1 MATTRSTCP
10 YCGVGC
16 GVLIEH
22 QGGHITGVRGDPE
35 HPANFGRLCSKGST
49 LHLSARPELA
59 QATRLLH
66 PQWRSARGR
75 PPQAMAWEPAL
86 DLAASRIASTVRE
99 HGPDA
104 VGVYVSGQLL
114 TEDYYVFN
122 KLVKGVLGSNQ
133 IDSNSRLC
141 MSSAVV
147 GYKRTLG
154 ADAPPPCYEDL
165 ELAQTLFIVGSNT
178 AWAHPVLFRRIE
190 DARAARPDLR
200 LIVADPRR
208 TDTAACADLHLALQ
222 PGTDVALLH
231 GLLHIMLQEGWV
243 DRAYIA
249 AHTSGFE
256 ALEAIVRAHTPAHTA
271 RLCGLQQADLLTAAR
286 WLAGLDAPA
295 PAGTPAAAAS
305 AATAPVF
312 SGRDGRRRRPTLS
325 LYCQGLNQSSNGS
338 ANNAAL
344 IHLHL
349 ATGQIGQAGAGP
361 FSLTGQPN
369 AMGGRE
375 VGAMANLLSA
385 HRDLAN
391 PAHRAEVAQ
400 LWGLPSVPEQAGR
413 SAVEM
418 FQAAA
423 EGAVKVLWIVCTNPA
438 QSLPDQSMVR
448 GALERAEFVIVQ
460 EAFAHTATTAYA
472 DLLLPAAT
480 WGEKEGTVTNSERCI
495 SRVRR
500 AVPAPL
506 HPDHAQDGPR
516 PDWVIARDLAQR
528 LEALLHPQPGAQR
541 RIHFDYP
548 TPEAVW
554 NEHRQSTC
562 GRDLD
567 ISGLSYAL
575 LERAGPQQWPLPKGQ
590 SRGLKRL
597 YADGRFPTA
606 DGKARFAALAYRP
619 PHETCDAAYP
629 LALNT
634 GRLRDQ
640 WHGMS
645 RTGLLGRLFGHA
657 PEPVLQM
664 HPQDMARSN
673 LADGA
678 LVSVQSARGRI
689 VLPLQACA
697 ELGLGQVFLPMHWG
711 SDCLGGRTLAGQP
724 LLGVNALSSPAYC
737 PASKQPE
744 LKHAAVRV
752 VPIHLPWT
760 LLALAWLPEYE
771 AAQTRAWL
779 SEQLRQFDF
788 ATCVPF
794 GRHEEQGRTG
804 VLLRAA
810 SLQAPAAAL
819 LDAVAARLGL
829 NTPDTLCY
837 RDPQRAQVRALR
849 LLRPSPSP
857 DTYSEPRLEALLL
870 AGDVRSADWLKT
882 LLLDES
888 PVLASGQQLLR
899 PSSAA
904 PSASAAMPTSRSPQV
919 CACLNVSEQAI
930 TLHLA
935 SSPGSASQ
943 RLADLQRALQCG
955 TQCGSCIPQLKR
967 LLQAVAAPATGS
979 ETQIA

>member
-22 QGGHITGVRGDPE
+22 EGGQITGVRGDPE

-49 LHLSARPELA
+49 LHLSARPALA

-66 PQWRSARGR
+66 PQWRSQRSPRGQ
-75 PPQAMAWEPAL
+75 PTQPLAWAQAL

-141 MSSAVV
+141 MSSAVA
-147 GYKRTLG
+147 GYKLTLG
-154 ADAPPPCYEDL
+154 ADAPPPCYDDL
-165 ELAQTLFIVGSNT
+165 GLAQTLFIVGSNT

-190 DARAARPDLR
+190 DARAARPDMR

-208 TDTAACADLHLALQ
+208 TDTAASADLHLPLQ

-231 GLLHIMLQEGWV
+231 GLLHIMLWEGWL
-243 DRAYIA
+243 DLAYIA

-256 ALEAIVRAHTPAHTA
+256 ALKAIVREHTPAHTA
-271 RLCGLQQADLLTAAR
+271 HLCGLQQADLYTAAR
-286 WLAGLDAPA
+286 WIAGLDGPGDSTAPA
-295 PAGTPAAAAS
+295 
-305 AATAPVF
+305 F
-312 SGRDGRRRRPTLS
+312 NGRDGRRRHPTLS

-423 EGAVKVLWIVCTNPA
+423 EGEVKALWIVCTNPA
-438 QSLPDQSMVR
+438 QSLPDQSTVR
-448 GALERAEFVIVQ
+448 RALERAEFVIVQ
-460 EAFAHTATTAYA
+460 EAFAHTATSAYA
-472 DLLLPAAT
+472 DLLLPATT
-480 WGEKEGTVTNSERCI
+480 WGEKEGTGTNSERCI

-528 LEALLHPQPGAQR
+528 LEALLHPQPEAQR
-541 RIHFDYP
+541 RIRFDYP

-554 NEHRQSTC
+554 NEHRQSTR

-567 ISGLSYAL
+567 ISGLSYDL
-575 LERAGPQQWPLPKGQ
+575 LEAAGPQQWPLPEGQ
-590 SRGLKRL
+590 IRGLARL
-597 YADGRFPTA
+597 YTDGRFPTA
-606 DGKARFAALAYRP
+606 DGKARFAALPYRAP
-619 PHETCDAAYP
+619 AEARDATYP
-629 LALNT
+629 LTLNT

-645 RTGLLGRLFGHA
+645 RTGHLGRLFGHA
-657 PEPVLQM
+657 PEPVLHM
-664 HPQDMARSN
+664 HPQDMARRRLSE
-673 LADGA
+673 GE

-689 VLPLQACA
+689 VLPLQAA
-697 ELGLGQVFLPMHWG
+697 PDLGLGQVYVPMHWG
-711 SDCLGGRTLAGQP
+711 SEALSGRSPEGQP
-724 LLGVNALSSPAYC
+724 LLGVNALSSPACC
-737 PASKQPE
+737 PTSRQPE

-752 VPIHLPWT
+752 EPAHLPWT
-760 LLALAWLPEYE
+760 LIALAWLPEGE

-779 SEQLRQFDF
+779 SGQLSQFDF

-794 GRHEEQGRTG
+794 GRHEEQGRMG

-810 SLQAPAAAL
+810 CLQAPAPAL

-829 NTPDTLCY
+829 NTPNTLCY
-837 RDPQRAQVRALR
+837 RDPQRGQMRALR
-849 LLRPSPSP
+849 LLRHSP
-857 DTYSEPRLEALLL
+857 DSEAQLDALLL
-870 AGDVRSADWLKT
+870 AGDLRSAAWLQA
-882 LLLDES
+882 LLQEERPTS
-888 PVLASGQQLLR
+888 ASGQQLLR
-899 PSSAA
+899 PSADA
-904 PSASAAMPTSRSPQV
+904 PSALATTRRSPQV
-919 CACLNVSEQAI
+919 CACLDVSEQAI
-930 TLHLA
+930 SLHLA
-935 SSPGSASQ
+935 SSQGNASQ
-943 RLADLQRALQCG
+943 RLAHLQSTLKCG

-967 LLQAVAAPATGS
+967 LLHSVAAPTMAPG
-979 ETQIA
+979 TQIA